1 MTLREMLADWW
12 CKFSLSMTE
21 YCQDRFGVLPKQ
33 VTWIDFTLGELG
45 FTNLILVTLW
55 IILWVTVRQEEDKV
69 ENRYNKEYE
78 QYYIYALEQF
88 LIKTYGF
95 SEHDAKVKVMQ
106 DFDEIKKDFETKE
119 IK

>member
-1 MTLREMLADWW
+1 M
-12 CKFSLSMTE
+12 
-21 YCQDRFGVLPKQ
+21 
-33 VTWIDFTLGELG
+33 
-45 FTNLILVTLW
+45 
-55 IILWVTVRQEEDKV
+55 

-106 DFDEIKKDFETKE
+106 DFDEVKEDFERKE
-119 IK
+119 MK

>member
-1 MTLREMLADWW
+1 M
-12 CKFSLSMTE
+12 
-21 YCQDRFGVLPKQ
+21 
-33 VTWIDFTLGELG
+33 
-45 FTNLILVTLW
+45 
-55 IILWVTVRQEEDKV
+55 

-106 DFDEIKKDFETKE
+106 DFDEVKEDFEMKE
-119 IK
+119 MKWTFKGKLFWNKLEKTEDIIAWMKGL

>member
-1 MTLREMLADWW
+1 M
-12 CKFSLSMTE
+12 
-21 YCQDRFGVLPKQ
+21 
-33 VTWIDFTLGELG
+33 
-45 FTNLILVTLW
+45 
-55 IILWVTVRQEEDKV
+55 

-106 DFDEIKKDFETKE
+106 DFDEVKEDFEMKE
-119 IK
+119 MKWTFKGKLFWNKLEKNEDIIVWIKGL